1 MLGVPGNSIFAE
13 RNQVCAAWKPVD
25 FNAAAQTG
33 DWVSLK
39 NFQRCTCVVY
49 GKAGSAGTDMTV
61 TLEQATSVAGAG
73 VKNLATI
80 TRVDKKEGADLFALG
95 QYTTD
100 TQAAAATYTTTNN
113 EQSDQIYLIDV
124 LAEDLDIANDFDCMR
139 MSINAGNASKITAG
153 LYILQGPKFVSDPL
167 PSAII
172 D

>member
-1 MLGVPGNSIFAE
+1 MTGVPGNSLFAE
-13 RNQVCAAWKPVD
+13 RNQVCAAFKPVD

-39 NFQRCTCVVY
+39 NYQRCTCLLF
-49 GKAGSAGTDMTV
+49 GKAGSAGTDLTV
-61 TLEQATSVAGAG
+61 TLEQATSVAGG
-73 VKNLATI
+73 SSKNLTTI
-80 TRVDKKEGADLFALG
+80 TRVDKKEGADLFAIG

-100 TQAAAATYTTTNN
+100 TQAAAATYTNTNN

-139 MSINAGNASKITAG
+139 MSINAGNASKIVAG
-153 LYILQGPKFVSDPL
+153 LYILQGPKFGTDPL
-167 PSAII
+167 PAAIT